1 MYVILTG
8 VLFWLMCS
16 IAVIFITFIEHKLNP
31 HKIYDRGEIQTIS
44 ALVIAGPVGL
54 IFTIGFII
62 HEYLIQ
68 FLIRILD

>member
-31 HKIYDRGEIQTIS
+31 HKIYDRGEIEMMS
-44 ALVIAGPVGL
+44 ALVVGGPVGL
-54 IFTIGFII
+54 MFVIGFII
-62 HEYLIQ
+62 HEYLIK

>member
-16 IAVIFITFIEHKLNP
+16 ITVIFITFIEHKLNP

-44 ALVIAGPVGL
+44 TMVIFGPVGL
-54 IFTIGFII
+54 MFALGLIL
-62 HEYLIQ
+62 HEYLIK